1 LPSPSEG
8 EGFIAL
14 TRCLINQRSRQFL
27 FGYWLVWVIGFKR
40 ESKFGDGF
48 DAFYRHRRKKAGIF
62 VITALKKKVGAVGRK
77 ELWLGLFNQAV
88 RI

>member
-14 TRCLINQRSRQFL
+14 TRCLINQRSRRFL

-48 DAFYRHRRKKAGIF
+48 DAFYRHYKKGRNICYNR
-62 VITALKKKVGAVGRK
+62 TQKKV
-77 ELWLGLFNQAV
+77 
-88 RI
+88 